1 MKPKNIFNWRLA
13 LGLGLLLASLLIYAT
28 EYLLL
33 HNRQEIMT
41 YFLNDLA
48 FVPLSVLLV
57 TLVLDQIMQGREKQN
72 RLNKTNMVIG
82 AFFSEMGNQLL
93 RTMAAL
99 DPERQKM
106 AEEFSVRQTWSEAD
120 FRSLKKLSRG
130 NKCSVTLSQSAFDD
144 LKERLV
150 SHRGFMLRLLENQ
163 TLLEHEQFTDLLWA
177 SFHLADE
184 LSLRG
189 NYETLPEPDRQ
200 HLALDAKRVYL
211 ALSAQ
216 WVDYLLHLKNA
227 YPFLFSLAVRMNP
240 FNNDAQPTIR
250 KA

>member
-1 MKPKNIFNWRLA
+1 MRPKEFFNWRIL
-13 LGLGLLLASLLIYAT
+13 LGLSLLLTSLLIYAA
-28 EYLLL
+28 EFLLF
-33 HNRQEIMT
+33 HDRRTIAI

-57 TLVLDQIMQGREKQN
+57 TLVLDQLMQGREKQN

-93 RTMAAL
+93 KTLAAL
-99 DPERQKM
+99 DPERDKM
-106 AEEFSVRQTWSEAD
+106 AAEFSVRQTWNESD
-120 FRSLKKLSRG
+120 FQSLKKISRG
-130 NKCSVTLSQSAFDD
+130 NQCLVTMSQPAFDD

-150 SHRGFMLRLLENQ
+150 NHRGFMLRLLENQ

-184 LSLRG
+184 LSLRDS
-189 NYETLPEPDRQ
+189 YTTLPEPDRQ

-211 ALSAQ
+211 ALSVQ

-240 FNNDAQPTIR
+240 FNNDAQPVVRT
-250 KA
+250 

>member
-1 MKPKNIFNWRLA
+1 MNHKNIFNWRLA
-13 LGLGLLLASLLIYAT
+13 LGLGLLLFSLLIYAL

-72 RLNKTNMVIG
+72 RLNKTNVVIG
-82 AFFSEMGNQLL
+82 AFFSAVGIELL
-93 RTMAAL
+93 RAL
-99 DPERQKM
+99 D
-106 AEEFSVRQTWSEAD
+106 ALD
-120 FRSLKKLSRG
+120 LSG
-130 NKCSVTLSQSAFDD
+130 DKTTLSQPAFEE
-144 LKERLV
+144 LRHLLAK
-150 SHRGFMLRLLENQ
+150 HRDFMLRLLENQ

-189 NYETLPEPDRQ
+189 SYETLPQSDLE
-200 HLALDAKRVYL
+200 HLALDAKRVYTT
-211 ALSAQ
+211 LSSQ
-216 WVDYLLHLKNA
+216 WIGYLTHLKTA
-227 YPFLFSLAVRMNP
+227 YPYLYSLAVRMNP
-240 FNNDAQPTIR
+240 FEAEAQPVVRT
-250 KA
+250 